1 MNEKADAVGHAIEDA
16 VNAWNAGEGCDDLVL
31 WDADYRQALGRAAIE
46 AMRDVECLPMLL
58 AGKNA
63 LFSCSEDPTI
73 EAAHDCFRAMLA
85 VALTDKQP

>member
-1 MNEKADAVGHAIEDA
+1 MSEMVGRVFEAISAYMDGC
-16 VNAWNAGEGCDDLVL
+16 GENRCVPPMSDGCEC
-31 WDADYRQALGRAAIE
+31 ALAARAAIE

-85 VALTDKQP
+85 VALTDKQPF